1 MKQDIERED
10 EIDLLALLL
19 KLWKGKKTILKYFIL
34 FFCLGIFIAIFSKK
48 EYTASSLVLAQEG
61 NSSGGG
67 ITGLASLAGINISS
81 SSSEFILPKLY
92 PSIAQSIPFQKK
104 MIQTLIQVKD
114 SEVPI
119 TYQEYYT
126 KYQKETF
133 IDILKKYT
141 IGLPSVIMSSKEED
155 VLPTTTVVQDSTGV
169 YNISREERGLF
180 SLLNSQFKITTNE
193 KENTI
198 NLSFSMEEPQAAA
211 QMLQQAENY
220 LQETII
226 EFKTRKTK
234 RQLDFIQKQYESAE
248 KAFKEKQIQ
257 LAAFQDMNR
266 GLISAIPMT
275 RQTQLQSEY
284 NLAYNLYLELAKQL
298 ETQKI
303 KVQEDTPAFISIEP
317 VSIPLDKSKPNKG
330 MIIAIWSFLGIIL
343 GIAVIF
349 GKDFLKNIKNKSQEE

>member
-119 TYQEYYT
+119 TYQEYNT

-133 IDILKKYT
+133 IDILEKYT

-226 EFKTRKTK
+226 EFKTCKTK

-343 GIAVIF
+343 GISVIF

>member
-1 MKQDIERED
+1 MKQNIERED

-34 FFCLGIFIAIFSKK
+34 FFCLGIFIAVFSKK

-133 IDILKKYT
+133 IDILEKYT

-169 YNISREERGLF
+169 YNISREERRLF

-226 EFKTRKTK
+226 EFKTCKTK

-349 GKDFLKNIKNKSQEE
+349 GKDFLKKIKNKSQEE

>member
-1 MKQDIERED
+1 MEQNIEKED
-10 EIDLLALLL
+10 EIDLLALLS
-19 KLWKGKKTILKYFIL
+19 KLWKGKRTILKYFLL
-34 FFCLGIFIAIFSKK
+34 FFCIGVFIAIFSRK
-48 EYTASSLVLAQEG
+48 EYTASSLVLAQDA
-61 NSSGGG
+61 NTSGGNLS
-67 ITGLASLAGINISS
+67 GLASLAGINIGSP
-81 SSSEFILPKLY
+81 SSEFILPKLY
-92 PSIAQSIPFQKK
+92 PSIAQSIPFQRK

-141 IGLPSVIMSSKEED
+141 IGLPSLVMSSNEELL
-155 VLPTTTVVQDSTGV
+155 LPTVVQDSTGIYRV
-169 YNISREERGLF
+169 SREEKDLF

>member
-48 EYTASSLVLAQEG
+48 EYTASSLVLAQDG

>member
-349 GKDFLKNIKNKSQEE
+349 GKDFLKKIKNKSQEE